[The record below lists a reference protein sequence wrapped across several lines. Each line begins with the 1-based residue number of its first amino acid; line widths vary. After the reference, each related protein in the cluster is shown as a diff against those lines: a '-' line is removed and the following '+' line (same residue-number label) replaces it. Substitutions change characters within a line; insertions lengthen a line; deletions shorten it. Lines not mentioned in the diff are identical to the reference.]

1 MRYSKITPEL
11 FIRNRSRLVN
21 RLKPNSLAIIHSSD
35 EMPRNGDQ
43 TFPFRQN
50 ADLFYLTGLD
60 QEKSILML
68 FPNHPLEANREMVFV
83 VKTNDLMVTWYGH
96 KYTLEQA
103 REISGI
109 KTIKWLDDF
118 DAILKDL
125 ILRAECVYLNQN
137 ENTRFFTDVPSRD
150 LRFAQ
155 KLRQD
160 YPLIAFKRVAP
171 LISELRT
178 MKEPEEIAM
187 MQKACDITGKAFRR
201 VLGFTRPGVM
211 EYEIEAEVIHEF
223 IRNGASGHSYSPI
236 IASGANACI
245 LHYNENDR
253 PCNDGD
259 LILFDFGAEYGNYAA
274 DLSRTIPANG
284 KFTPRQRQVYD
295 ALLRVMRKAIKLLVP
310 ETTIDKWHAEVCL
323 IMEKELIGLGL
334 FTEEDVKNQDPA
346 SPMFFK
352 YYMHGTGHFLGLDVH
367 DVGSKQQLLQHGM
380 VITCEPGIYIQE
392 EGIGIRLEND
402 IMVADE
408 PVDLMAG
415 IPLDPDEIE
424 RLMARGNKLAD

>member
-1 MRYSKITPEL
+1 MRYSPISPQL
-11 FIRNRSRLVN
+11 FIRNRARLVK
-21 RLKPNSLAIIHSSD
+21 RLKPNSLAIIQSGD

-50 ADLFYLTGLD
+50 SDLFYLTGLD
-60 QEKSILML
+60 QEKCILTL
-68 FPNHPLEANREMVFV
+68 CPNHPLETNREMIFV

-103 REISGI
+103 REISGVQ
-109 KTIKWLDDF
+109 TIKWLDDF

-125 ILRAECVYLNQN
+125 VSRSESIYLNQN

-155 KLRQD
+155 KLSQD
-160 YPLIAFKRVAP
+160 YPLHAFERLAP
-171 LISELRT
+171 LICDLRAI
-178 MKEPEEIAM
+178 KEPEELAM
-187 MQKACDITGKAFRR
+187 MQKACDITGMAFRR
-201 VLGFTRPGVM
+201 VLGFAKPGVM

-223 IRNGASGHSYSPI
+223 IRNGAAGHAYSPI

-253 PCNDGD
+253 ACNDGD
-259 LILFDFGAEYGNYAA
+259 LILLDFGAEYGNYAA

-295 ALLRVMRKAIKLLVP
+295 AVLRVMRKATKLLVP
-310 ETTIDKWHAEVCL
+310 DTTIDKWHDEVCR

-334 FTEEDVKNQDPA
+334 FTEEDVKKQDAA
-346 SPMFFK
+346 SPMFFNF
-352 YYMHGTGHFLGLDVH
+352 YMHGTGHFLGLDVH
-367 DVGSKQQLLQHGM
+367 DVGSKQLVLQEGM
-380 VITCEPGIYIQE
+380 IITCEPGIYIKE

-415 IPLDPDEIE
+415 IPLEPDEIE
-424 RLMARGNKLAD
+424 ALMGKK